1 MNLINSLSRRHALKM
16 TSLGM
21 GAALTYPLPFSL
33 DLQANKK
40 LGIAL
45 VGLGRYSTYQ
55 LGPALQHTQLCE
67 LKGIVTGTPSKR
79 EKWAKDYGIE
89 ERNMYSYETFDEIK
103 DNEEIDIVY
112 VVLPNSMHKEFTIRA
127 AEAGKHVICEKP
139 MALTPTECEE
149 MIAACQQAG
158 VKLSVGYRLYF
169 EPHHLEVRRLGTE
182 HIHGKVGLMEAGL
195 GFSMAD
201 PTSWRLNKELGGGG
215 ALIDLGLYAIQ
226 GCRRTIGE
234 DPIKVSAKGRTQ
246 RPELFKGIWEHVFWQ
261 MEFPGGAIS
270 NSSTSYS
277 VYVDRMY
284 ASAEQGW
291 FELKPAF
298 NATGASGTTHEGPL
312 SFETAPYQQIE
323 QMDHFAQ
330 CIHED
335 KDPINSGHEG
345 WKDMKIIEAIFQAA
359 ESREEVGIK
368 W

>member
-1 MNLINSLSRRHALKM
+1 MIPTATISRRHVVKM
-16 TSLGM
+16 TSLGV
-21 GAALTYPLPFSL
+21 GAALTQPSFFSQNPYL
-33 DLQANKK
+33 DKK
-40 LGIAL
+40 LGVAL

-79 EKWAKDYGIE
+79 EKWATEYGID

-103 DNEEIDIVY
+103 NNEEIDIVY

-139 MALTPTECEE
+139 MGLTPLECEA
-149 MIAACQQAG
+149 MIAACEQAG

-169 EPHHLEVRRLGTE
+169 EPHHLELRRVGMERTY
-182 HIHGKVGLMEAGL
+182 GKVGLMEAGL

-226 GCRRTIGE
+226 GCRRTLGE
-234 DPIKVSAKGRTQ
+234 DPIKVSAKGLTQ
-246 RPELFKGIWEHVFWQ
+246 QPDLFKGIWEHVFWQ
-261 MEFPGGAIS
+261 MEFPGGAVS

-284 ASAEQGW
+284 ASAEKGW
-291 FELKPAF
+291 LELKPAF

-330 CIHED
+330 CILED
-335 KDPINSGHEG
+335 REPINSGREG

-359 ESREEVGIK
+359 ESREEVEIA

>member
-1 MNLINSLSRRHALKM
+1 MSTLSRRNAVKM
-16 TSLGM
+16 TSLGV
-21 GAALTYPLPFSL
+21 GAALAQPSFFSQKPYP
-33 DLQANKK
+33 DKK
-40 LGIAL
+40 LGVAL

-79 EKWAKDYGIE
+79 DKWAQDYGIE
-89 ERNMYSYETFDEIK
+89 ERNMYSYEDFDEIK
-103 DNEEIDIVY
+103 NNEEIDIVY

-139 MALTPTECEE
+139 MGLTPQECTD
-149 MIAACQQAG
+149 MINACKQAG

-169 EPHHLEVRRLGTE
+169 EPHHLEVRRLGVE
-182 HIHGKVGLMEAGL
+182 KVHGKVGLMEAGL

-201 PTSWRLNKELGGGG
+201 PSSWRLNKELGGGG

-226 GCRRTIGE
+226 ACRRVVGE
-234 DPIKVSAKGRTQ
+234 DPIKVSARGKTQ
-246 RPELFKGIWEHVFWQ
+246 RPDLFKGIWEHVFWQ
-261 MEFPGGAIS
+261 MEFPNGAVS

-284 ASAEQGW
+284 ASAEKGW
-291 FELKPAF
+291 FQLNPAF
-298 NATGASGTTHEGPL
+298 NATGAAGATHEGPL
-312 SFETAPYQQIE
+312 KFSTLPYQQIE

-330 CIHED
+330 CILED
-335 KDPINSGHEG
+335 QEPLNSGKEG
-345 WKDMKIIEAIFQAA
+345 WKDMKIIEAIFQSA
-359 ESREEVGIK
+359 EAREEVGIT